1 MILLN
6 LRRRSL
12 RAAALV
18 FALLAALL
26 AHAQKGSTP
35 LLFEV
40 RSATNTVY
48 LLGTVHVGSRQMY
61 PMSNA
66 VDEAFARSRVLALEI
81 DPNDREGALAAL
93 QGSLYRPPDNL
104 RNHIPPALLAELQ
117 AVLPRVGLPI
127 EYAQTMKPPLLAIT
141 MSMME
146 IARLGYDP
154 AMGIEPYLA
163 ARAKERGM
171 PMAQL
176 ESAEDQMRLFDL
188 LSEPTQI
195 AVLAQTLRSIAR
207 DELAGELDALLA
219 AWSQGDAKRL
229 LEVIER
235 DSAELPAGMGEELRE
250 VLYTR
255 RNRGMAAKVEA
266 MLAGDVPHFVAVGA
280 GHLLSEDGVVALLRE
295 RGFAVKRL

>member
-1 MILLN
+1 MLDIT
-6 LRRRSL
+6 RWSL
-12 RAAALV
+12 RATALA

-61 PMSNA
+61 PMSSA
-66 VDEAFARSRVLALEI
+66 VEEAFARSRVLALEI
-81 DPNDREGALAAL
+81 DPNDREAALAAL

-104 RNHIPPALLAELQ
+104 RNHISPELLAELQ
-117 AVLPRVGLPI
+117 EVLPRIGLPI

-141 MSMME
+141 LAMME

-154 AMGIEPYLA
+154 AMGVESHLA

-171 PMAQL
+171 PLVQL
-176 ESAEDQMRLFDL
+176 ESAEEQMRLFDL
-188 LSEPTQI
+188 LSEPTQA
-195 AVLAQTLRSIAR
+195 AVLAQALHSIAR
-207 DELAGELDALLA
+207 DEMAGELDELLA

-235 DSAELPAGMGEELRE
+235 ENADLPTGMGEELRE
-250 VLYTR
+250 ALYTR

-266 MLAGDVPHFVAVGA
+266 MLAGEVPHFVAVGA
-280 GHLLSEDGVVALLRE
+280 GHLLGEDGVVALLRA
-295 RGFAVKRL
+295 RGFTVKQL